1 MSEKEAKDYVIDTGV
16 LEKIDKKTWFFRS
29 KGEMDG
35 SIAMY
40 LCEDYDEGIS
50 FDIVHERY
58 RGIVHSAC
66 GIRPAIWVKHE
77 IE

>member
-16 LEKIDKKTWFFRS
+16 LKKLDKNTWFFRS
-29 KGEMDG
+29 KGEIDG
-35 SIAMY
+35 SIAIY
-40 LCEDYDEGIS
+40 LCEDDDEGIS

-58 RGIVHSAC
+58 RGISHSVC
-66 GIRPAIWVKHE
+66 CIRLAIWGKYE